1 MYGSVPSTD
10 DGSLLATDLRS
21 DAPSASLAQVV
32 LNNKYVLLVL
42 DWGPLILFYA
52 LEGSVEFAWAAG
64 SALILSVVCMFAT
77 HARSLVTPNV
87 LSPKV
92 LDLGFAATFVC
103 FTAAGFASSAS
114 ADLTELWA
122 NALMDGALCAIVVA
136 GMLMGQPFILPY
148 AIEAGLPPAFAHDPF
163 HVATL
168 NEECGVWALAFGA
181 MALVSCVAPLYRC
194 AEPGGCLDS
203 EATETYRVLDVAFT
217 YVAQYAILA
226 GMFWN
231 EFYLGP
237 KRRAA
242 QAAWVQRRP
251 DAVAQAQGVPIHPP
265 GAVLAVSAVTGEVVT
280 SGGGSGG
287 GSGGSTFS
295 LRELPSEGA
304 DDYEASVRRCAA
316 TLAAA
321 FVDDPLILKWRG
333 VGLKHPGAEPDAR
346 RLREA
351 ECAGLFEGLVRL
363 ALPLRHIFEVDGGV
377 AHCVCV
383 PAWPAA
389 DGIFSSFPS
398 SFFSFSSF
406 LGGDGHVDVMDAV
419 FSAPNF
425 QRAKVRHPFPPVELI
440 EVDKHLKAALRGR
453 EHLYVFLL
461 GCAPAHHGTGRGRC
475 ALRAALRVADERGV
489 PSALECMTEKNR
501 AMYERY
507 GFEVVGSVRVDG
519 CDAPWYAMVR
529 EPSGGGGQGGASS

>member
-1 MYGSVPSTD
+1 
-10 DGSLLATDLRS
+10 
-21 DAPSASLAQVV
+21 
-32 LNNKYVLLVL
+32 
-42 DWGPLILFYA
+42 
-52 LEGSVEFAWAAG
+52 
-64 SALILSVVCMFAT
+64 
-77 HARSLVTPNV
+77 
-87 LSPKV
+87 
-92 LDLGFAATFVC
+92 
-103 FTAAGFASSAS
+103 
-114 ADLTELWA
+114 
-122 NALMDGALCAIVVA
+122 
-136 GMLMGQPFILPY
+136 
-148 AIEAGLPPAFAHDPF
+148 
-163 HVATL
+163 
-168 NEECGVWALAFGA
+168 
-181 MALVSCVAPLYRC
+181 MALVSCVAPLRC
-194 AEPGGCLDS
+194 CASRGCLDS

-231 EFYLGP
+231 EFYSAPEG
-237 KRRAA
+237 AA

-251 DAVAQAQGVPIHPP
+251 DAVAQAQGVP
-265 GAVLAVSAVTGEVVT
+265 LSARRGTRRLRRDRQVVT
-280 SGGGSGG
+280 SGG

-363 ALPLRHIFEVDGGV
+363 ALPLRHVFEVDGGA

-398 SFFSFSSF
+398 SSFSFSSF

-425 QRAKVRHPFPPVELI
+425 KRAKVRHPFPPVELI

-461 GCAPAHHGTGRGRC
+461 GCAPAHQGTGRGRC

-489 PSALECMTEKNR
+489 PSALETTTEKNR